1 MNIKHIPAAL
11 VLTASLAMMLSSSL
25 IAEEQK
31 QDDKKGGNK
40 QSAAAAPHAP
50 APQRQQVQRQEAPRA
65 AAPQRQVVRQQATPR
80 AISQQVNAAPRGN
93 AQNSKHGN
101 PASFQQA
108 QVSHVASQNVRSK
121 SVTAANNVSQNSQSG
136 VSEKQNHR
144 NRVNSSQ
151 VVSSQQGVNGA
162 VRSPRQLS
170 GGGASRAQSVNN
182 SGGAR
187 QYQVTPNAQ
196 YNGNN
201 NYGGLWTQANTHSD
215 WSHDGQHS
223 WNNHNYR
230 WYQGGWLI
238 IDGLFNPFYSNGN
251 VGYSNGG
258 YNGSSMA
265 SSVQSRLNQLGYY
278 NGPIDGDLGPGSRNA
293 IANFQRDNNL
303 YVNGRITN
311 DLLQSLQLL

>member
-1 MNIKHIPAAL
+1 MKIKHTPAAL
-11 VLTASLAMMLSSSL
+11 VLTASLALILSSSVFS
-25 IAEEQK
+25 EDQK
-31 QDDKKGGNK
+31 DDNKKEGNK
-40 QSAAAAPHAP
+40 QSAAAQPHAP
-50 APQRQQVQRQEAPRA
+50 APQHQQVQRQAAPRA
-65 AAPQRQVVRQQATPR
+65 AAPQREQVRQQAAPR
-80 AISQQVNAAPRGN
+80 AISQQ
-93 AQNSKHGN
+93 AQG
-101 PASFQQA
+101 
-108 QVSHVASQNVRSK
+108 SHVASQNQRQQRV
-121 SVTAANNVSQNSQSG
+121 AAPNSISRNSQSG
-136 VSEKQNHR
+136 VSENQNHK
-144 NRVNSSQ
+144 NRLNSSQ
-151 VVSSQQGVNGA
+151 AVSSQQVVNGGA

-170 GGGASRAQSVNN
+170 GGGGSSRAQSVNN
-182 SGGAR
+182 SGGAQ

-258 YNGSSMA
+258 YNGSSVA

-293 IANFQRDNNL
+293 IANYQRDNNL
-303 YVNGRITN
+303 YVNGRIN
-311 DLLQSLQLL
+311 NNLLQSLQLL

>member
-1 MNIKHIPAAL
+1 MKIKDTPAAL
-11 VLTASLAMMLSSSL
+11 VLTASLALILSSSVFS
-25 IAEEQK
+25 EDQK
-31 QDDKKGGNK
+31 EDEKKGGNK
-40 QSAAAAPHAP
+40 QSAAQPHAP
-50 APQRQQVQRQEAPRA
+50 APQHQQVQRQAAPRA
-65 AAPQRQVVRQQATPR
+65 AAPQREQVRQQAAPR
-80 AISQQVNAAPRGN
+80 AIS
-93 AQNSKHGN
+93 
-101 PASFQQA
+101 QQA
-108 QVSHVASQNVRSK
+108 QVSHVASQNERQQRV
-121 SVTAANNVSQNSQSG
+121 AAPNSISRNSQSG
-136 VSEKQNHR
+136 VSGNQNHK

-151 VVSSQQGVNGA
+151 SVSSQQVVNGGA

-170 GGGASRAQSVNN
+170 GGGGASRAQSVNN
-182 SGGAR
+182 GGGAQ